1 MKEDFDFL
9 IPKKEDIS
17 FSKLKILLPYFKIH
31 LGNFIIASIFL
42 IISSFITIPV
52 PYLTKIVIDKVLLGS
67 KNAKLLVNLV
77 IIMAILHIA
86 RSVFSGIT
94 QYLFTKLN
102 QEIIATLKSEL
113 FKKILKLPF
122 SFYDQAQTGYL
133 LSRIGEIEGL
143 GFFFSST
150 LVSQLIR
157 LGEFIFA
164 LFMLFYLNWK
174 LTLVALSIL
183 PFYYLALKPLS
194 QRITYIT
201 KDVLESSAKLMGKV
215 QERIS
220 GAEVIKLFATEERE
234 AMEIEKGFKEISR
247 KNILQSIIFTLFS
260 EFNITLIALG
270 GLLILWRGGLDII
283 NGSFTLGSYIAFTS
297 YVQRLYGPIQSLATF
312 NFTIYPALVSLKRVT
327 EIMEMAKEEEGEITI
342 NKLRE
347 GISFVNVSFSY
358 DGKNKVLE
366 NINLDIKVGEKV
378 AIVGPNGSGKTT
390 LIRLLLRMYKPL
402 EGKIFIDGIDLDKIK
417 LSSLREKIGIVSQNI
432 FLFNDTVRNNIS
444 YANPNISDNE
454 INNLLKEIDLY
465 HFFMEGFPN
474 GLDTIIGER
483 GVRISGGQKKVIAFL
498 RAILKNPEI
507 LILDEATSEID
518 TRVEEKIFKFIKEKM
533 KDTTCVII
541 TPKDLP
547 KETFINKIVYLENGK
562 IVNIVTMI

>member
-1 MKEDFDFL
+1 
-9 IPKKEDIS
+9 
-17 FSKLKILLPYFKIH
+17 
-31 LGNFIIASIFL
+31 ASIFL

-174 LTLVALSIL
+174 LTLIALSIL
-183 PFYYLALKPLS
+183 PFYYLGLKPLS

-201 KDVLESSAKLMGKV
+201 KDLLESSAKLMGKV
-215 QERIS
+215 EERIS

-483 GVRISGGQKKVIAFL
+483 GVKTSGGQKKIIAFL

>member
-1 MKEDFDFL
+1 MKEDFNFL
-9 IPKKEDIS
+9 TPKKEDIS
-17 FSKLKILLPYFKIH
+17 LAKLKILLPYFKIH
-31 LGNFIIASIFL
+31 LGSFVIASIFL

-174 LTLVALSIL
+174 LTLIALSIL

-201 KDVLESSAKLMGKV
+201 KDLLESSAKLMGKV
-215 QERIS
+215 EERIS

-390 LIRLLLRMYKPL
+390 LIRLLLKMYKPS

-483 GVRISGGQKKVIAFL
+483 GVKTSGGQKKIIAFL

>member
-1 MKEDFDFL
+1 MRGDLDFL
-9 IPKKEDIS
+9 FPKKEEVS
-17 FSKLKILLPYFKIH
+17 FSKLKILLPYFKIN
-31 LGNFIIASIFL
+31 LGSFVTASIFL
-42 IISSFITIPV
+42 IISSFITIPI
-52 PYLTKIVIDKVLLGS
+52 PYLTKTVIDEVLLGS
-67 KNAKLLVNLV
+67 KNVKLLINLV

-86 RSVFSGIT
+86 RSIFSGIT

-102 QEIIATLKSEL
+102 QEVIATLKSEL

-122 SFYDQAQTGYL
+122 SFYDQSQTGYL
-133 LSRIGEIEGL
+133 LSRIGEVEGL
-143 GFFFSST
+143 GLFFSST

-174 LTLVALSIL
+174 LTLIALLIL

-194 QRITYIT
+194 QRITYVT
-201 KDVLESSAKLMGKV
+201 KDVLESSARLMGKV

-234 AMEIEKGFKEISR
+234 AKEIEEGFKEIGR
-247 KNILQSIIFTLFS
+247 KNVLQSIIFTLFS

-283 NGSFTLGSYIAFTS
+283 NGAFTLGSYIAFTA
-297 YVQRLYGPIQSLATF
+297 YVQKLYGPIQSLATF
-312 NFTIYPALVSLKRVT
+312 NFTLYPAFVSLKRIA
-327 EIMEMAKEEEGEITI
+327 EIMEMEIVKEEGKITI
-342 NKLRE
+342 NELKE

-358 DGKNKVLE
+358 DGKSKVLE
-366 NINLDIKVGEKV
+366 NINLEIKTGEKV

-390 LIRLLLRMYKPL
+390 LIRLLLGMYKPS
-402 EGKIFIDGIDLDKIK
+402 EGKIFIDGIDLEKIK

-444 YANPNISDNE
+444 YANPNVSDDEIS
-454 INNLLKEIDLY
+454 NLLKEIDLY
-465 HFFMEGFPN
+465 DFFLEEFSN
-474 GLDTIIGER
+474 NLNTVIGER
-483 GVRISGGQKKVIAFL
+483 GVRISGGQKKTIAFL
-498 RAILKNPEI
+498 RAILKKPKV

-533 KDTTCVII
+533 RDITCIVI
-541 TPKDLP
+541 TPKNLP
-547 KETFINKIVYLENGK
+547 EESFVNKIVYLEKGR
-562 IVNIVTMI
+562 IVNIVN

>member
-174 LTLVALSIL
+174 LTLIALSIL

-215 QERIS
+215 EERIS

>member
-174 LTLVALSIL
+174 LTLIALSIL
-183 PFYYLALKPLS
+183 PFYYLGLKPLS

-201 KDVLESSAKLMGKV
+201 KDLLESSAKLMGKV
-215 QERIS
+215 EERIS

>member
-1 MKEDFDFL
+1 MKEDFNFL
-9 IPKKEDIS
+9 TPKKEDIS
-17 FSKLKILLPYFKIH
+17 LAKLKILLPYFKIH
-31 LGNFIIASIFL
+31 LGSFVIASIFL

-86 RSVFSGIT
+86 RSIFSGMT

-247 KNILQSIIFTLFS
+247 KNVLQSIIFTLFS

-283 NGSFTLGSYIAFTS
+283 NGSFTLGSYIAFTA
-297 YVQRLYGPIQSLATF
+297 YAQRLYGPIQSLATF

-342 NKLRE
+342 NKLKE
-347 GISFVNVSFSY
+347 GISFVNVYFSY

-390 LIRLLLRMYKPL
+390 LIRLLLRMYKPS
-402 EGKIFIDGIDLDKIK
+402 EGKIFIDSIDLGKIK

-454 INNLLKEIDLY
+454 INNLLKEMDLY
-465 HFFMEGFPN
+465 QFLMEGFPN

-483 GVRISGGQKKVIAFL
+483 GVKTSGGQNKIIAFL

>member
-1 MKEDFDFL
+1 MKEDFNFL
-9 IPKKEDIS
+9 TPKKEDIS
-17 FSKLKILLPYFKIH
+17 LAKLKILLPYFKIH
-31 LGNFIIASIFL
+31 LGSFVIASIFL

-86 RSVFSGIT
+86 RSIFSGMT

-247 KNILQSIIFTLFS
+247 KNVLQSIIFTLFS

-402 EGKIFIDGIDLDKIK
+402 EGKIFIDSIDLDKIK